1 MNVSEQ
7 VRSQVNE
14 KKIGLVN
21 FKEKVSKSFS
31 TVENV
36 VKFYLPSTEVHV
48 KTPVE
53 FGNYTHQRT
62 PDISA

>member
-21 FKEKVSKSFS
+21 FKEKVSKSFIQW
-31 TVENV
+31 
-36 VKFYLPSTEVHV
+36 KML
-48 KTPVE
+48 
-53 FGNYTHQRT
+53 
-62 PDISA
+62 